1 MDAGAVNEKPF
12 PQESYTQRGQH
23 DISEFEGPLI
33 AKQGEG
39 T

>member
-12 PQESYTQRGQH
+12 IQKFYTQRERRV
-23 DISEFEGPLI
+23 ISEFEGPLI